1 MELALRIPL
10 GAQREM
16 DIEKN
21 VFLAPFTTF
30 GIGGPAVCMVRAK
43 TLDDMRAAFALAK
56 EQKLKV
62 LMLGGGSNM
71 LVADEGF
78 DGMVV
83 KIELQ
88 GITREGDLLVA
99 VAGEPWDGLVQRA
112 VQEGLWGIENLSGI
126 PGTVGAAPIQNIGA
140 YGTEVKD
147 TLAWVE
153 VLEVASGA
161 VQRFSNAEC
170 RFGYRDSYFKRN
182 PNQYVVLRVAFAL
195 SEEAKPN
202 ITYKDLQT
210 AFSSKDIGRINLPM
224 IREAVLGIRAKKFP
238 DLSLEGTAGSYFL
251 NPIIAPEEAARLVA
265 RYPELPQ
272 FSTANGV
279 KVSLAWLLDHAL
291 GLKGIAVGGAR
302 LFERQPIIVVAVRG
316 ARAAD
321 VRALAQKIKDE
332 VKEKVS
338 INIEEEVQQ
347 IF

>member
-1 MELALRIPL
+1 LELALRIPL

-16 DIEKN
+16 DIEKD
-21 VFLAPFTTF
+21 VSLAPFTTF
-30 GIGGPAVCMVRAK
+30 GIGGPAVYMVRAK
-43 TLDDMRAAFALAK
+43 TFADVQAAFAFAK

-62 LMLGGGSNM
+62 LILGGGSNM

-78 DGMVV
+78 DGLVV

-99 VAGEPWDGLVQRA
+99 AAGEPWDGLVERA
-112 VQEGLWGIENLSGI
+112 VREGLWGIENLSGI
-126 PGTVGAAPIQNIGA
+126 PGTMGAAPIQNIGA

-153 VLEVASGA
+153 VLEVTSGA
-161 VQRFSNAEC
+161 VRRFSNAEC
-170 RFGYRDSYFKRN
+170 QFGYRDSYFKRN
-182 PNQYVVLRVAFAL
+182 PREYVVLRVAFAL
-195 SEEAKPN
+195 REEAKPN

-210 AFSSKDIGRINLPM
+210 AFSGKDIERVDLSRV
-224 IREAVLGIRAKKFP
+224 REAVLGIRAKKFP

-251 NPIIAPEEAARLVA
+251 NPIVAPEVAARLAA

-302 LFERQPIIVVAVRG
+302 LFERQPIVVVAVHG
-316 ARAAD
+316 TRATD

-338 INIEEEVQQ
+338 VDIEEEVQQ